1 MKVEL
6 PWAIYQSWNHG
17 NLVLAKH
24 SNPKVFYFCIVQYLF
39 QSHENEI
46 QNTCNYYQYSNYV
59 NYLLLVFNK
68 AICICAFLSF
78 SLLCRKVN
86 CTPYKRRKTCIPVH
100 AKANGRLRPYNFKRR
115 LLWLL
120 NKIMVQWL
128 PAKNNCVWMM
138 LFETGSRWVKG
149 EIVPSPTVISISISW
164 HFFGEIEFIR
174 KYITRS
180 VRIKTKKNIIRKVQ

>member
-1 MKVEL
+1 MYR
-6 PWAIYQSWNHG
+6 AI
-17 NLVLAKH
+17 
-24 SNPKVFYFCIVQYLF
+24 PF

-46 QNTCNYYQYSNYV
+46 QNTCNYYQYSDYV
-59 NYLLLVFNK
+59 NYLLLIFNK

-100 AKANGRLRPYNFKRR
+100 AKANGRLRPYNFKRL

-128 PAKNNCVWMM
+128 PAKHNCVWMM

-149 EIVPSPTVISISISW
+149 EIVPSPTVISISILSILAFLW
-164 HFFGEIEFIR
+164 GNWIHTEIYYQIGSN
-174 KYITRS
+174 KD
-180 VRIKTKKNIIRKVQ
+180 KKKHN